1 MAIAP
6 RALALGVHIVVAT
19 GRWTDM
25 RMTIKDM
32 FATRIELRL
41 GDPTDSEINRKI
53 AREVPTGRP
62 GRGLDP
68 KARHMLLATPRTDGD
83 HDPSTLASGVNNACR
98 TIAEA
103 WTGPQ
108 GPKLRLLPTRIDLT
122 TLQEQ
127 VPPGGDP
134 VIGINEARL
143 EPVRL
148 DMSHDPHLL
157 VLGDAKTGKSAF
169 LRALGNELC
178 RGHSTDEV
186 RMVAIDLRRSLLGEL
201 PSEHLLTYVTVR
213 EEAAREAN
221 DLANFLRARMPGP
234 DVTPE
239 QLRRRSWWHGPDVYV
254 LVDDYDLLSSGQQT
268 ANPLLP
274 LQPLLAQSQDLGLHL
289 ILTRRIGGASR
300 AMFEPITQ
308 TLNDLSTPGIML
320 PGSPDEGP
328 LLGRQKPIPGPPG
341 RARLISRDHGVQALQ
356 LAWAP
361 PTQ

>member
-1 MAIAP
+1 
-6 RALALGVHIVVAT
+6 
-19 GRWTDM
+19 
-25 RMTIKDM
+25 
-32 FATRIELRL
+32 
-41 GDPTDSEINRKI
+41 
-53 AREVPTGRP
+53 
-62 GRGLDP
+62 
-68 KARHMLLATPRTDGD
+68 
-83 HDPSTLASGVNNACR
+83 
-98 TIAEA
+98 
-103 WTGPQ
+103 
-108 GPKLRLLPTRIDLT
+108 
-122 TLQEQ
+122 
-127 VPPGGDP
+127 
-134 VIGINEARL
+134 
-143 EPVRL
+143 
-148 DMSHDPHLL
+148 
-157 VLGDAKTGKSAF
+157 
-169 LRALGNELC
+169 
-178 RGHSTDEV
+178 
-186 RMVAIDLRRSLLGEL
+186 MVAIDLRRSLLGEL

-221 DLANFLRARMPGP
+221 DLANFLKARMPGP

>member
-1 MAIAP
+1 
-6 RALALGVHIVVAT
+6 
-19 GRWTDM
+19 
-25 RMTIKDM
+25 
-32 FATRIELRL
+32 
-41 GDPTDSEINRKI
+41 
-53 AREVPTGRP
+53 
-62 GRGLDP
+62 
-68 KARHMLLATPRTDGD
+68 MLLALPRTDDD
-83 HDPSTLASGVNNACR
+83 HDPATLARGANDACR
-98 TIAEA
+98 AIAEA

-108 GPKLRLLPTRIDLT
+108 GPKLRLLPTRIDLA

-127 VPPGGDP
+127 VPPGGAP

-148 DMSHDPHLL
+148 DMSHDPHFI
-157 VLGDAKTGKSAF
+157 VLGDAKTGKSSF

-178 RGHSTDEV
+178 RGRSTSEV
-186 RMVAIDLRRSLLGEL
+186 RLLAIDLRRSLLGEL
-201 PSEHLLTYVTVR
+201 SSEHLLTYVTVR
-213 EEAAREAN
+213 EDAAREVTE
-221 DLANFLRARMPGP
+221 LAGFLQGRMPGP

-239 QLRRRSWWHGPDVYV
+239 QLRNRSWWEGPDVYI
-254 LVDDYDLLSSGQQT
+254 LVDDYDLLSSGQ
-268 ANPLLP
+268 AVNPLMS

-341 RARLISRDHGVQALQ
+341 RARLISRDHGVQSLQ

>member
-1 MAIAP
+1 MGLALTRTPVEVQVYVIDLGGGTFSTMLDLPHLAGVATRDEPDVVARIMAEVSALLDDRERFFKANRIDSIQTYRHERAAGRLDDGYGDVFLIIDGWSTLKTDFEDISTRIMAIAP
-6 RALALGVHIVVAT
+6 RALALGVHVVVAT

-41 GDPTDSEINRKI
+41 GDPADSEINRKI

-68 KARHMLLATPRTDGD
+68 GARHMLLALPRTDDD
-83 HDPSTLASGVNNACR
+83 HDPATLARGANDACR
-98 TIAEA
+98 AIAEA

-108 GPKLRLLPTRIDLT
+108 GPKLRLLPTRIDLA

-127 VPPGGDP
+127 VPPGGAP

-148 DMSHDPHLL
+148 DMSHDPHFI
-157 VLGDAKTGKSAF
+157 VLG
-169 LRALGNELC
+169 
-178 RGHSTDEV
+178 
-186 RMVAIDLRRSLLGEL
+186 
-201 PSEHLLTYVTVR
+201 
-213 EEAAREAN
+213 
-221 DLANFLRARMPGP
+221 MPRP
-234 DVTPE
+234 V
-239 QLRRRSWWHGPDVYV
+239 
-254 LVDDYDLLSSGQQT
+254 
-268 ANPLLP
+268 
-274 LQPLLAQSQDLGLHL
+274 
-289 ILTRRIGGASR
+289 GGASR

-308 TLNDLSTPGIML
+308 TLSDLSTPGIML

-328 LLGRQKPIPGPPG
+328 LLGRQKPIPEPPG
-341 RARLISRDHGVQALQ
+341 RARLISRDHGVQSLQ

-361 PTQ
+361 PTR